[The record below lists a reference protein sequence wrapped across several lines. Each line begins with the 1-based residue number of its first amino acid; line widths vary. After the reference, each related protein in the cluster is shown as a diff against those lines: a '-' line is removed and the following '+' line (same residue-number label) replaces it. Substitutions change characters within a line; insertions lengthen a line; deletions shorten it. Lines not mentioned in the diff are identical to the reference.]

1 MNWAANWAA
10 EHRLDGTIGRIVDV
24 TPGPA
29 DQPATVIEVGQ
40 TWDASGVELQVTSI
54 MDAPGGPLVSF
65 GVGPELRHHHTSV
78 AEFVARTYHLVERQG

>member
-1 MNWAANWAA
+1 VNWAA

-24 TPGPA
+24 TPGPS

-40 TWDASGVELQVTSI
+40 TWDASEVELQVASI

-65 GVGPELRHHHTSV
+65 TIGHPPRHHHTSV
-78 AEFVARTYHLVERQG
+78 ADLVAHTYTLVERQG